1 MNYLGIDPGASG
13 GIAVIGE
20 RGATAYAM
28 PTTDRDVYELL
39 RDLARDG
46 AVAVLE
52 QVGVVPGNGSLGYF
66 KLGRSYGFI
75 QGCLAALDIPFL
87 EVVPRRWQGA
97 LECASAR
104 PAKPH
109 AEMTQA
115 ERATVKR
122 EHKNALKAMAQR
134 LFPSAKVTLS
144 TADALLL
151 AVYCSRQDWR
161 GVRAA

>member
-97 LECASAR
+97 LEQDADVVWLLYRDEVYGKKADNEGKAELHMAKQRNGPTGLVRLVYVAPECRFESA
-104 PAKPH
+104 
-109 AEMTQA
+109 
-115 ERATVKR
+115 
-122 EHKNALKAMAQR
+122 
-134 LFPSAKVTLS
+134 
-144 TADALLL
+144 
-151 AVYCSRQDWR
+151 Y
-161 GVRAA
+161 